1 MPIHDWTRV
10 DAGLFH
16 HFHLRWIGS
25 ICDALNTGGLPEGFY
40 ALAEQV
46 AKGPVPDVLTLHL
59 GETGDAATG
68 GVALATAPPKTRFT
82 VQAEEEVYV
91 RKASRIAIRHKLGD
105 VIAIIE
111 IVSPGNKSS
120 KHALRSFVEKAVEV
134 LDQGIHLL
142 VVDLF
147 PPSKRDPQGIHK
159 AVWDEIV
166 DKPFELPADKKLTLA
181 SYSAGV
187 PKTAF
192 VEPVA
197 VGDQLPDMPLFL
209 EPDIYVPTPLEAT
222 YAETWRTFPKPL
234 KRWLE

>member
-10 DAGLFH
+10 NAALFH

-46 AKGPVPDVLTLHL
+46 AKSPIPDVLTLHL

-105 VIAIIE
+105 VIAI
-111 IVSPGNKSS
+111 
-120 KHALRSFVEKAVEV
+120 VE
-134 LDQGIHLL
+134 
-142 VVDLF
+142 
-147 PPSKRDPQGIHK
+147 
-159 AVWDEIV
+159 
-166 DKPFELPADKKLTLA
+166 
-181 SYSAGV
+181 
-187 PKTAF
+187 
-192 VEPVA
+192 
-197 VGDQLPDMPLFL
+197 
-209 EPDIYVPTPLEAT
+209 
-222 YAETWRTFPKPL
+222 
-234 KRWLE
+234 